1 MPIVMPAVPA
11 TTMIM
16 PPAAP
21 MVANWHNTTGSTH
34 YQPHQNHQQYNSP
47 LHFQPFPA
55 IPIAIYLS
63 VYTN

>member
-1 MPIVMPAVPA
+1 
-11 TTMIM
+11 MIM

-34 YQPHQNHQQYNSP
+34 YQPHQNHQQNNSP

-63 VYTN
+63 VYSN